1 MTTKLTLTIDENVIV
16 QAKKYAQKK
25 NRSVSKIVE
34 EYLKNV
40 SEIEIMSNVEV
51 NYDAKQTRSLV
62 GMFKKE
68 FSGQSYDELLVASL
82 SERYLK

>member
-1 MTTKLTLTIDENVIV
+1 MTTKLTLTIDEDVIV

-40 SEIEIMSNVEV
+40 SELESVKTSTI
-51 NYDAKQTRSLV
+51 NYSAKLTNSVV

-68 FSGQSYDELLVASL
+68 YDGQSYDDLLMSSL
-82 SERYLK
+82 AERYLS

>member
-1 MTTKLTLTIDENVIV
+1 MATKLTLTIDENVIV

-40 SEIEIMSNVEV
+40 SELESMNNVELK
-51 NYDAKQTRSLV
+51 YDAKLTKSIV

-68 FSGQSYDELLVASL
+68 YSGQSYDDLLESSL
-82 SERYLK
+82 SERYL

>member
-1 MTTKLTLTIDENVIV
+1 MVTKLTLTIDEDVII

-40 SEIEIMSNVEV
+40 SELESFQNSEI
-51 NYDAKQTRSLV
+51 NYEGKLTSTIV

-68 FSGQSYDELLVASL
+68 YSGQSYDEILESSL
-82 SERYLK
+82 TEKYL

>member
-1 MTTKLTLTIDENVIV
+1 MVTKLTLTIDENVIV

-40 SEIEIMSNVEV
+40 SELDNLKNLEITYEGKVTKSIG
-51 NYDAKQTRSLV
+51 

-68 FSGQSYDELLVASL
+68 YSGQSYDDLLESSL
-82 SERYLK
+82 AERYLR

>member
-1 MTTKLTLTIDENVIV
+1 MVTKLTLTIDEEVIV

-40 SEIEIMSNVEV
+40 SELESLRNIEI
-51 NYDAKQTRSLV
+51 NYEGTLTKSIV

-68 FSGQSYDELLVASL
+68 YTGQSYDDLLESSL
-82 SERYLK
+82 SEKYL

>member
-1 MTTKLTLTIDENVIV
+1 MTTKLTLTIDEDVIV

-40 SEIEIMSNVEV
+40 SELESVKTSTI
-51 NYDAKQTRSLV
+51 NYNAKLTNSVV

-68 FSGQSYDELLVASL
+68 YDGQSYDDLLMSSL
-82 SERYLK
+82 AERYLS

>member
-1 MTTKLTLTIDENVIV
+1 MVTKLTLTIDEDVIV
-16 QAKKYAQKK
+16 KAKKYAQKK

-40 SEIEIMSNVEV
+40 SELESIKSTKID
-51 NYDAKQTRSLV
+51 YDAKITKSIV

-68 FSGQSYDELLVASL
+68 YAGQSYDDLLVSSL
-82 SERYLK
+82 ADRYLS

>member
-1 MTTKLTLTIDENVIV
+1 MATKLTLTIDENVIV

-25 NRSVSKIVE
+25 SRSVSKIVE

-40 SEIEIMSNVEV
+40 SELESMNNVEIK
-51 NYDAKQTRSLV
+51 YDAKLTKSIV

-68 FSGQSYDELLVASL
+68 YSGQSYDDLLESSL
-82 SERYLK
+82 SERYL